1 MWFWSP
7 SICPHLFQ
15 QTGEDVVVLVVPPMT
30 TPVFTQLHLKL
41 IRLNICRYRGHKGTK
56 KGHQNPEI
64 TAQPWSLRNVSFS
77 VVTHLNIFT
86 GWGAWLR
93 LAALHQRQVSRTKRR
108 CSSHLG
114 VITISISVSPDPP
127 CLPRSAAQ
135 HQCDASNGA
144 GFVWQNWV
152 IMCWECQEDKSQNKL
167 LSDEWFNWSI
177 W

>member
-64 TAQPWSLRNVSFS
+64 TAQCTTLVFAKCIIQCGYSPQHFYRLGC
-77 VVTHLNIFT
+77 LAET
-86 GWGAWLR
+86 GSTAP
-93 LAALHQRQVSRTKRR
+93 AAGFQDKAKVFIPSRCHHHLHQCHPT
-108 CSSHLG
+108 HPAYLALLL
-114 VITISISVSPDPP
+114 SISAMPLTV
-127 CLPRSAAQ
+127 LVL
-135 HQCDASNGA
+135 
-144 GFVWQNWV
+144 F
-152 IMCWECQEDKSQNKL
+152 DKT
-167 LSDEWFNWSI
+167 E
-177 W
+177 